1 MNGMRIVLFAALLR
15 AACATAPAE
24 AQTQC
29 LPAAG
34 FSRADLDALKTAE
47 WQVADDAR
55 RDALARAL
63 TACLGDPDPSLR
75 DGIAFEAYSHWLR
88 ARQLSNETMLWLA
101 DDLERRLTA
110 PEGAGFERPFAALV
124 LSEVA
129 RADRIEAYMTP
140 EQRTRLVDAAVAYF
154 TSVRDY
160 RGFDDREGW
169 RHRVAH
175 GSDVLLQLGLNPA
188 LGRPELTRMRDAIG
202 AQLAPAGHS
211 YTYGESE
218 RMTRPLIFIAQREV
232 FSAEEWQE
240 WLVRETAVGA
250 NAYASQA
257 GLSRRHNMM
266 VFLSLL
272 YMQANL
278 SSNEAD
284 NALLP
289 GVQAALRALP

>member
-1 MNGMRIVLFAALLR
+1 MKCIALPVVLFL
-15 AACATAPAE
+15 AACATAPAQPQ
-24 AQTQC
+24 ARC

-34 FSRADLDALKTAE
+34 FSRADLDTLKAAE
-47 WQVADDAR
+47 WQIADDSR

-63 TACLGDPDPSLR
+63 TACLGDADPTLR
-75 DGIAFEAYSHWLR
+75 DGIAFEAYAHWLR

-101 DDLERRLTA
+101 DDLQARLMA
-110 PEGAGFERPFAALV
+110 PEGPGFERPFAALV

-140 EQRTRLVDAAVAYF
+140 ERRAQLVDAAVAYF

-160 RGFDDREGW
+160 RGFDEREGW
-169 RHRVAH
+169 RHGVAH
-175 GSDVLLQLGLNPA
+175 GSDVLLQLALNPA
-188 LGRPELTRMRDAIG
+188 LGRPELTRLRDAI
-202 AQLAPAGHS
+202 ATQLAPEGHS

-218 RMTRPLIFIAQREV
+218 RMMRPIIYIAQRGV
-232 FSAEEWQE
+232 FTPEEWQE
-240 WLVRETAVGA
+240 WLVRETAVSA
-250 NAYASQA
+250 DAFSSQA

-278 SSNEAD
+278 SANEAD

-289 GVQAALRALP
+289 GAEAALRALP

>member
-1 MNGMRIVLFAALLR
+1 MRYVLFATLFLG
-15 AACATAPAE
+15 ACATVPAPAR
-24 AQTQC
+24 AQASC

-34 FSRADLDALKTAE
+34 YSRAELDALKAAE
-47 WQVADDAR
+47 WGVTDDAR

-63 TACLGDPDPSLR
+63 TACLGDPDPTLR
-75 DGIAFEAYSHWLR
+75 DGIAFEAYAHWLR
-88 ARQLSNETMLWLA
+88 TRALSNETMLWLA
-101 DDLERRLTA
+101 DDLQARLTA

-129 RADRIEAYMTP
+129 RADRVEAYMTP
-140 EQRTRLVDAAVAYF
+140 ARRASLLDASIAYF

-160 RGFDDREGW
+160 RGFDEREGW
-169 RHRVAH
+169 RHGVAH
-175 GSDVLLQLGLNPA
+175 SADIMLQLGLNPA
-188 LGRPELTRMRDAIG
+188 FGKPELVRIRDAIG
-202 AQLAPAGHS
+202 TQLAPEGHF

-218 RMTRPLIFIAQREV
+218 RMTRPIIFIAQREV
-232 FSAEEWQE
+232 FTAEEWQE
-240 WLVRETAVGA
+240 WLVRVTATPA
-250 NAYASQA
+250 DAYSSQA

-272 YMQANL
+272 YMQADL

-289 GVQAALRALP
+289 GTTTALREMP